1 MGIRWLLICCLSIA
15 SLGNAGDI
23 TKPDGYDFN
32 AGEADYIK
40 MSDAIV
46 SQYLK
51 TIPRAIEVVGI
62 GGSYTG
68 ELRYVRT
75 AFKIKA
81 KVDPSQARNLIVP
94 EVKKIMNL
102 FDANK
107 EIRPYL
113 HNFPFTYR
121 NVSYSL
127 SFRDKRGEYYTDG
140 SVAFA
145 CIFKDGISYAVHN
158 PITNQFEDILVESW
172 DEAVKKYEA
181 YALTQEADSKSVTK
195 IAKKNSRLK
204 RQK

>member
-1 MGIRWLLICCLSIA
+1 MGIKWLLAWCLSTA
-15 SLGNAGDI
+15 SLGYAGDI
-23 TKPDGYDFN
+23 TKPDGYDYKG
-32 AGEADYIK
+32 GEADYSK

-51 TIPRAIEVVGI
+51 TIPREIEVVGL
-62 GGSYTG
+62 GGSFTG
-68 ELRYVRT
+68 EVRYVRT

-81 KVDPSQARNLIVP
+81 KVDPNQARNVIVP
-94 EVKKIMNL
+94 EAKKIMAL
-102 FDANK
+102 FDASK
-107 EIRPYL
+107 KIRPYL
-113 HNFPFTYR
+113 HNFPFTHR

-145 CIFKDGISYAVHN
+145 CICKDGISYAVHN

-181 YALTQEADSKSVTK
+181 YALSQEADAKNVANV
-195 IAKKNSRLK
+195 AKKNSRL
-204 RQK
+204 RR